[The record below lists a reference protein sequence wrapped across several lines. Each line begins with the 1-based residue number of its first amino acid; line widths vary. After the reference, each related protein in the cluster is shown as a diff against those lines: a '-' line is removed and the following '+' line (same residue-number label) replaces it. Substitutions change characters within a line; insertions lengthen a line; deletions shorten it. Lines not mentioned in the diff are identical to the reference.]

1 MHSILYPLYHSLC
14 KEEFKD
20 TGFQYSKESD
30 ASGKVHC
37 NSLDVGTVLVYGDS
51 WSLGPSTDKAA
62 LQVMLMLLIWG
73 VQVNSKF

>member
-51 WSLGPSTDKAA
+51 
-62 LQVMLMLLIWG
+62 
-73 VQVNSKF
+73 